1 MVFSDRLLDAIREEP
16 TRCTIRKCQYWLQ
29 DCYHPLALGAS
40 AFKENG

>member
-16 TRCTIRKCQYWLQ
+16 TRYTQVSVLAPGLLP
-29 DCYHPLALGAS
+29 PLALGAT